1 MLATR
6 MPGAGHSESAA
17 IRTIGYSVAV
27 VAVGG
32 YLLFGWSFDGDSAIV
47 PTVIGLLVVAS
58 ALGWTLYSRVS
69 SDKGQER

>member
-1 MLATR
+1 MLDTR
-6 MPGAGHSESAA
+6 MPGAGRSESAV

-47 PTVIGLLVVAS
+47 PTVIGVIVAAS
-58 ALGWTLYSRVS
+58 AIGWTLYNRVY
-69 SDKGQER
+69 SDKR